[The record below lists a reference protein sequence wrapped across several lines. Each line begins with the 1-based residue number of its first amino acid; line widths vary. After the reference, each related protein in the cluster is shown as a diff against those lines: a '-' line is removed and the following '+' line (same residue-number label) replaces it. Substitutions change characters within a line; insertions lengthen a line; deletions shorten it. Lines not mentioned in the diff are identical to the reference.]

1 MPTGKEAR
9 EVERDTP
16 EKRPNAVG
24 PIAKQIE
31 SRELLHEAVVQWGED
46 AQVLKAIEEMSELT
60 RELAR
65 EPYTDNNLTEIQD
78 EIADVWILLE
88 QLTILYGESEV
99 ENQMAE
105 KLDVLESK
113 LNGGSP

>member
-1 MPTGKEAR
+1 MTDDVTDDAEAYQR
-9 EVERDTP
+9 H
-16 EKRPNAVG
+16 KGAVG
-24 PIAKQIE
+24 PIANQIE

-46 AQVLKAIEEMSELT
+46 TQVLKAIEEMSELT

-65 EPYTDNNLTEIQD
+65 EPYTDNNLAEIQD

-88 QLTILYGESEV
+88 QMTILYGESEI
-99 ENQMAE
+99 ENQIAK

-113 LNGGSP
+113 LDGGSP